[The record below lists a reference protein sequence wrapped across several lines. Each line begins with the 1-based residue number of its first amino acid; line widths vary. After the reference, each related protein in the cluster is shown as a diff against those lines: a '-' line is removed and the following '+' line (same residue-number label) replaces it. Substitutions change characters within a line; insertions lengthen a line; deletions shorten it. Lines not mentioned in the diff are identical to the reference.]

1 MTSQPRQLRNFIG
14 GQYVDPDGDATTDVV
29 DPSTAQ
35 VVATAPVS
43 SQADVDRAYAAA
55 ATAFETWGDTT
66 PGERQAALLKFAD
79 AIEARADDFIRLEGE
94 NTGKPH
100 ALTQSEEIPPMLDQL
115 RFFAGAARVL
125 EGKSAGEY
133 MKGHTSFVR
142 REPIGVVGQVTPWNY
157 PMMMAMWKIGPA
169 LAAGNTIV
177 LKPSDTTP
185 ETTLL
190 LAELASE
197 FLPEGTFN
205 VITGD
210 RETGR
215 MLVEHPT
222 PALVAITGS
231 VRAGMQ
237 VAESASH
244 DVKRVHL
251 ELGGKA
257 PVIVF
262 DDADIEA
269 AVEGIAGAGYFNA
282 GQDCTAATRVLA
294 APGIH
299 DDFVAALGEYAKSS
313 AKVGLP
319 DDEDALLGPVNNRNQ
334 LERVQGFLSRLP
346 DHASVTA
353 GGQRLSALGDGFFL
367 EPTVL
372 SGLNQDDEVIQDEIF
387 GPVITVQR
395 FTDEQEAIRWA
406 NGVDYGL
413 ASSVWTKDF
422 GRAMRV
428 SKALD
433 FGCVWINTHIPLV
446 AEMPHGGFKRSG
458 YGKDLSMYG
467 FEDYTR
473 IKHVMANIEP

>member
-1 MTSQPRQLRNFIG
+1 MTQPRTLRNFVG
-14 GQYVDPDGDATTDVV
+14 GEYVDASGDA
-29 DPSTAQ
+29 STELVNPATGQ
-35 VVATAPVS
+35 VVAHAPVS
-43 SQADVDRAYAAA
+43 TQADVDAAYASADR
-55 ATAFETWGDTT
+55 AFAEWGETT
-66 PGERQAALLKFAD
+66 PGERQSAMLKFAD
-79 AIEARADDFIRLEGE
+79 ALEARADDLIRIEGE

-100 ALTQSEEIPPMLDQL
+100 ALTASEEVPVMCDQL

-133 MKGHTSFVR
+133 MKGHTSWIR

-157 PMMMAMWKIGPA
+157 PMMMAAWKIGPA
-169 LAAGNTIV
+169 LAAGNTVV

-190 LAELASE
+190 MAEIASE
-197 FLPEGTFN
+197 FLPAGTFN

-210 RETGR
+210 RDTGR
-215 MLVEHPT
+215 MLVEHQT
-222 PALVAITGS
+222 PGLVSITGS
-231 VRAGMQ
+231 VRAGLE
-237 VAESASH
+237 VAASAA
-244 DVKRVHL
+244 KNLTRAHL

-257 PVIVF
+257 PVVVF

-269 AVEGIAGAGYFNA
+269 AVEGIATAGYFNA

-299 DDFVAALGEYAKSS
+299 DDFVAALAEFARDN
-313 AKVGLP
+313 AKVGMP
-319 DDEDALLGPVNNRNQ
+319 DDDDALLGPVNNSNQ
-334 LERVQGFLSRLP
+334 LERVAGFIDRLP
-346 DHASVTA
+346 DHATLAQGGERLTA
-353 GGQRLSALGDGFFL
+353 MGDGFFYA
-367 EPTVL
+367 PTVV
-372 SGLNQDDEVIQDEIF
+372 SGLQQDDEAIQDEIF

-395 FTDEQEAIRWA
+395 FTDEDQAVAWA
-406 NGVDYGL
+406 NGVEYGL
-413 ASSVWTKDF
+413 ASSVWTRDF
-422 GRAMRV
+422 GRAMRM
-428 SKALD
+428 SKRLD

-473 IKHVMANIEP
+473 VKHVMANIDS

>member
-14 GQYVDPDGDATTDVV
+14 GQYVDPDGDATTDIV

-43 SQADVDRAYAAA
+43 VQADVDRAYAAA
-55 ATAFETWGDTT
+55 STAFETWGDTT

-100 ALTQSEEIPPMLDQL
+100 ALTRSEEIPPMLDQL

-157 PMMMAMWKIGPA
+157 PMMMAMWKIAPA

-215 MLVEHPT
+215 MLVEH
-222 PALVAITGS
+222 
-231 VRAGMQ
+231 R
-237 VAESASH
+237 
-244 DVKRVHL
+244 D
-251 ELGGKA
+251 
-257 PVIVF
+257 
-262 DDADIEA
+262 
-269 AVEGIAGAGYFNA
+269 AGARR
-282 GQDCTAATRVLA
+282 DHR
-294 APGIH
+294 
-299 DDFVAALGEYAKSS
+299 
-313 AKVGLP
+313 
-319 DDEDALLGPVNNRNQ
+319 LGPRRHAGRR
-334 LERVQGFLSRLP
+334 ERVARPQARPPRARRQGAGHRLRRRRHRGRRRGHRHRRLLQRRP
-346 DHASVTA
+346 GLHRRDPRPRRPAHPRRLRRRARRVRQGLGQGRHARRPRRPLRP
-353 GGQRLSALGDGFFL
+353 GQQP
-367 EPTVL
+367 EP
-372 SGLNQDDEVIQDEIF
+372 
-387 GPVITVQR
+387 
-395 FTDEQEAIRWA
+395 
-406 NGVDYGL
+406 
-413 ASSVWTKDF
+413 
-422 GRAMRV
+422 GRARRR
-428 SKALD
+428 A
-433 FGCVWINTHIPLV
+433 
-446 AEMPHGGFKRSG
+446 
-458 YGKDLSMYG
+458 
-467 FEDYTR
+467 
-473 IKHVMANIEP
+473 

>member
-14 GQYVDPDGDATTDVV
+14 GTYVDPDGDATTDIV

-35 VVATAPVS
+35 VVAKAPVS
-43 SQADVDRAYAAA
+43 SQSDVDRAYAAA
-55 ATAFETWGDTT
+55 STAFETWGDTT
-66 PGERQAALLKFAD
+66 PSERQAALLKFAD
-79 AIEARADDFIRLEGE
+79 AIEARADDFVRLEGE

-157 PMMMAMWKIGPA
+157 PMMMAMWKIAPA

-215 MLVEHPT
+215 LLVEHPT

-237 VAESASH
+237 VAESASR

-257 PVIVF
+257 PVVVF

-269 AVEGIAGAGYFNA
+269 AVEGIAVAGYFNA

-294 APGIH
+294 APRIH
-299 DDFVAALGEYAKSS
+299 DDFVAALAK
-313 AKVGLP
+313 AAADTRTGQP
-319 DDEDALLGPVNNRNQ
+319 DDEDVLYGPLNNANQ
-334 LERVQGFLSRLP
+334 LAQVSGFIERLP
-346 DHASVTA
+346 EHATIEA
-353 GGQRLSALGDGFFL
+353 GGHRVGEKGYFYA
-367 EPTVL
+367 PTVVSCL
-372 SGLNQDDEVIQDEIF
+372 KQDDEIIQNEVF
-387 GPVITVQR
+387 GPVIPVQS
-395 FTDEQEAIRWA
+395 FTDEAQ
-406 NGVDYGL
+406 
-413 ASSVWTKDF
+413 
-422 GRAMRV
+422 
-428 SKALD
+428 ALE
-433 FGCVWINTHIPLV
+433 W
-446 AEMPHGGFKRSG
+446 
-458 YGKDLSMYG
+458 
-467 FEDYTR
+467 
-473 IKHVMANIEP
+473 